1 MKINTDFVRG
11 FAVASAIAA
20 AFLFGRAYAA
30 PDSNRANQDY
40 TKEMVREMKR
50 LADSTESIKD
60 YGIKVESR
68 YSSGLEV
75 HVKN

>member
-11 FAVASAIAA
+11 FAVASAISA

-30 PDSNRANQDY
+30 PDKPATSQDV
-40 TKEMVREMKR
+40 TKEMVRELKR

-60 YGIKVESR
+60 YGLKVESR

-75 HVKN
+75 HIRD

>member
-11 FAVASAIAA
+11 FAVASAIAG
-20 AFLFGRAYAA
+20 AFLFGRAYAS
-30 PDSNRANQDY
+30 PEKPVRNEDF

-50 LADSTESIKD
+50 LADATESIKD
-60 YGIKVESR
+60 YGLKLESR

-75 HVKN
+75 HLHN